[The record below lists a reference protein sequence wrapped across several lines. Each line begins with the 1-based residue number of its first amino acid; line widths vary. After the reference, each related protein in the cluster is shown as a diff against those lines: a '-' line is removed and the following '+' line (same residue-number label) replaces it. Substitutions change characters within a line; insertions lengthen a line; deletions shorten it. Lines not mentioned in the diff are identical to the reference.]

1 MVGAPAVTIAVL
13 VTAAVVTAALPGGAA
28 ATRDTATTTT
38 TTTTTVPIFSYDG
51 AQTPP
56 PSAPAGRHPTRIVIT
71 GDSVAL
77 TLSFAIGK
85 PKGLPPELVW
95 DRSILGCPLFAG
107 DRIADGVPTDGGP
120 QCAAWRADRGH
131 WLHEFRPQVVAVLS
145 GVWDVYDRA
154 VDGQVLTFASPEFD
168 RWYARGL
175 DALIAEL
182 SSTGARVAL
191 LTAPCNDR
199 PDPNGA
205 VLPENDPVRTEHL
218 NELFRAAARRN
229 PRRSALV
236 DLNRFLCPGG
246 AYVAARNGVT
256 LRRDDGVHFSF
267 DGAALTGKWLLPRLQ
282 KLADAR

>member
-1 MVGAPAVTIAVL
+1 VRRRAGFTRVSAGAVL
-13 VTAAVVTAALPGGAA
+13 VAAALAMLGPTTGAIA
-28 ATRDTATTTT
+28 DPTTTS
-38 TTTTTVPIFSYDG
+38 TTVPIFSYDG

-56 PSAPAGRHPTRIVIT
+56 PSAPPGTRPTRIVIT

-120 QCAAWRADRGH
+120 QCAAWRADRAH
-131 WLHEFRPQVVAVLS
+131 WLHEFRPKVVAVLS
-145 GVWDVYDRA
+145 GVWDVYDRE
-154 VDGQVLTFASPEFD
+154 VDGQTLAFGSPEFD

-199 PDPNGA
+199 PDPTGEP
-205 VLPENDPVRTEHL
+205 LPENDPTRTAHL
-218 NELFRAAARRN
+218 NHLFRAAVRRH
-229 PRRSALV
+229 RRTSALV

-246 AYVAARNGVT
+246 AYTATRDGIT

-282 KLADAR
+282 KLADAG

>member
-1 MVGAPAVTIAVL
+1 MRPRARFARVS
-13 VTAAVVTAALPGGAA
+13 VVAALVVVALTALPSTTGASA
-28 ATRDTATTTT
+28 EP
-38 TTTTTVPIFSYDG
+38 TTTVPIFSYDG

-56 PSAPAGRHPTRIVIT
+56 PSAPAGTRPTRIVIT

-120 QCAAWRADRGH
+120 QCAAWRADRKH
-131 WLHEFRPQVVAVLS
+131 WLHEFRPKVVAVLS
-145 GVWDVYDRA
+145 GVWDVYDRE
-154 VDGQVLTFASPEFD
+154 VDGQALTFGSPAFD

-175 DALIAEL
+175 DALIADL

-199 PDPNGA
+199 PDPTGEP
-205 VLPENDPVRTEHL
+205 LPENDPTRTAHL

-229 PRRSALV
+229 TRTSAIV
-236 DLNRFLCPGG
+236 DLNRFLCPSGTYT
-246 AYVAARNGVT
+246 ATRDGVT

-267 DGAALTGKWLLPRLQ
+267 DGAALTGRWLLPRLQ
-282 KLADAR
+282 KLAERR